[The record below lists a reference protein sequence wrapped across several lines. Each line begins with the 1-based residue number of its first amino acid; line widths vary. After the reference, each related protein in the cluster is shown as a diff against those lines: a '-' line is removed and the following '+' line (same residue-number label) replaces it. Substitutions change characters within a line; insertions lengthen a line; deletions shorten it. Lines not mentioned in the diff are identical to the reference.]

1 MNNIGDIERRHQ
13 IELKA
18 AEARGFIE
26 GKIAGQQ
33 EEFHRRMGGE
43 FKFLMM
49 GMFGGAIVG
58 LFIFAFVIGCPA

>member
-1 MNNIGDIERRHQ
+1 MNNMANIERLHA

-18 AEARGFIE
+18 AEARGFVE

-33 EEFHRRMGGE
+33 EEFHRRMGSE

-49 GMFGGAIVG
+49 GMFGGTIVG
-58 LFIFAFVIGCPA
+58 VFIFAFVIGCH